1 MPDYKRLVSMGL
13 WDELD
18 DELARNDAEY
28 AYDLATGEAQEAAT
42 KRFVRRER
50 YEDARDLFGAD
61 DPYDRGAR
69 EVVEPEETGDP
80 FNGGLKV
87 ERRDD

>member
-13 WDELD
+13 WDEVDEAIKRAD
-18 DELARNDAEY
+18 DEA
-28 AYDLATGEAQEAAT
+28 AYDIARGDAQAAAT
-42 KRFVRRER
+42 KRFVRRQR
-50 YEDARDLFGAD
+50 YMDARDLFGAD
-61 DPYDRGAR
+61 DPIERGAR

-87 ERRDD
+87 ERDGD